1 MASLIRGD
9 NCCMPDVEVTATVLG
24 RMIVQAGRVLDGPFG
39 QVLERYGLTRNAWWL
54 LTELYRT
61 RDDEVSPVGEHA
73 RRSGLAASSATIATE
88 QLSKRR
94 LVRRWRPRDNR
105 RTSFVAITEAGV
117 GLVDSA
123 RSDLE
128 NSVAG
133 LYVLFAA
140 DDRQILHDLLSR
152 IVAGG
157 VQGLGYA
164 DDSDQ

>member
-1 MASLIRGD
+1 
-9 NCCMPDVEVTATVLG
+9 MPDVEVTATVLG
-24 RMIVQAGRVLDGPFG
+24 RVIVQAGRVLDGPFG
-39 QVLERYGLTRNAWWL
+39 QVLDRYGLTRNAWWL

-88 QLSKRR
+88 QLSRRR

-117 GLVDSA
+117 GLVDSV

-128 NSVAG
+128 RSVAG
-133 LYVLFAA
+133 LYRLF
-140 DDRQILHDLLSR
+140 DEGDRRVLHDLLSR

-157 VQGLGYA
+157 VPSLGCPGEP
-164 DDSDQ
+164 DQ